1 MVLKRL
7 VVAIGACLVLAASAQ
22 AAFAQQW
29 PNRTVKVVVPYGV
42 GGVTDTMARLTAD
55 RLGKALSQTFVIE
68 NKLGAGG
75 AIGVDYAL
83 NSPQDGYTILF
94 LGSTLFTVLPL
105 AQKVN
110 YEPLK
115 TLLPVSITGTNGMVL
130 VVDKNAPYSTLR
142 EFIDY
147 ARANPGKITYSSG
160 GPATNNHLSTAYLAG
175 KEGLDMVHVPFG
187 GGQAALTAVLSKS
200 VDMHFGNS
208 SDLIEPVKSGTV
220 KALAVSTPKRMP
232 QLPDVPTVAETI
244 PGFEYIA
251 WNGYAVTGG
260 RSGGGAEPSRRGP
273 STDRARPGGRQDFLE
288 SRHRIGRHNAGAGGR
303 EHPQGHADFRADRR
317 SGGCAAQVGPR
328 ASAFFL
334 IAEIRLDLAGELD
347 RQRIAVAVE
356 RLASRDPDPVFA
368 DAIFLDVGL
377 LDALEADTDIA
388 RQHFRIVMGAAGVV
402 GEMVGRCVGLIGHGV
417 FLAFPVRQARTY
429 SKPLTPSRPR
439 LDQAPAR
446 RAHRSARRRPRR
458 L

>member
-1 MVLKRL
+1 MVLTRL
-7 VVAIGACLVLAASAQ
+7 AFAIGACVALAATTQ
-22 AAFAQQW
+22 TAFAQQW

-55 RLGKALSQTFVIE
+55 RLGKALGQTFVIE

-115 TLLPVSITGTNGMVL
+115 SLVPVSITGTNGMVL

-142 EFIDY
+142 QFIDY

-232 QLPDVPTVAETI
+232 QLPDVPAVAETI

-260 RSGGGAEPSRRGP
+260 VPAEVQNRLAQALQPI
-273 STDRARPGGRQDFLE
+273 ARDPEVIKIFSNLGIE
-288 SRHRIGRHNAGAGGR
+288 SVGTTPEQAVESIRKDMPI
-303 EHPQGHADFRADRR
+303 F
-317 SGGCAAQVGPR
+317 AQTV
-328 ASAFFL
+328 
-334 IAEIRLDLAGELD
+334 DLAG
-347 RQRIAVAVE
+347 
-356 RLASRDPDPVFA
+356 
-368 DAIFLDVGL
+368 
-377 LDALEADTDIA
+377 
-388 RQHFRIVMGAAGVV
+388 
-402 GEMVGRCVGLIGHGV
+402 
-417 FLAFPVRQARTY
+417 VRR
-429 SKPLTPSRPR
+429 K
-439 LDQAPAR
+439 
-446 RAHRSARRRPRR
+446 
-458 L
+458 

>member
-1 MVLKRL
+1 MVLKRWVFATVACGAL
-7 VVAIGACLVLAASAQ
+7 VASTQ

-55 RLGKALSQTFVIE
+55 RLGKAFNQTFVIE

-94 LGSTLFTVLPL
+94 IGSTLFTVLPL

-147 ARANPGKITYSSG
+147 ARTNPGKITYSSG

-220 KALAVSTPKRMP
+220 KALAVSPC
-232 QLPDVPTVAETI
+232 AAHSE
-244 PGFEYIA
+244 
-251 WNGYAVTGG
+251 
-260 RSGGGAEPSRRGP
+260 SGDGHRQSRRLA
-273 STDRARPGGRQDFLE
+273 DGRVDDCSSQRE
-288 SRHRIGRHNAGAGGR
+288 SLVHALRSVVRNHEGTRCDVQLGRWFTAW
-303 EHPQGHADFRADRR
+303 
-317 SGGCAAQVGPR
+317 
-328 ASAFFL
+328 
-334 IAEIRLDLAGELD
+334 LAG
-347 RQRIAVAVE
+347 
-356 RLASRDPDPVFA
+356 
-368 DAIFLDVGL
+368 
-377 LDALEADTDIA
+377 
-388 RQHFRIVMGAAGVV
+388 
-402 GEMVGRCVGLIGHGV
+402 
-417 FLAFPVRQARTY
+417 
-429 SKPLTPSRPR
+429 
-439 LDQAPAR
+439 
-446 RAHRSARRRPRR
+446 
-458 L
+458 